1 MESVSEIH
9 GAGDCGLAKALRI
22 SRASRGVLAGRGSS
36 REATGAAWHS
46 PDSTVEGLDMRL
58 ANKTALITGGSS
70 GIGLATARSFLA
82 EGARVAII
90 GRNKATLDAAAEAL
104 GGHVLALQ
112 ADVTDVEA
120 MEQAVAAAAKRF
132 GKLDVV
138 FANAGIAEL
147 SPLGKTSLET
157 FEHVIR
163 TNLTAVFFTVQAALP
178 HLRDGASI
186 ILNGSVHAVL
196 GIPGWSAYAAA
207 KGGVRSI
214 TRNLA
219 SELAPR
225 GIRVN
230 QVTPGGTKTPL
241 WSPLAPTDDAMRALE
256 GRIARGVPLGRMSE
270 ADEVAKAALYLAS
283 DDAANVTA
291 TEIVVDGG
299 TTGAPYGAPIHT
311 AAAAR

>member
-1 MESVSEIH
+1 
-9 GAGDCGLAKALRI
+9 L
-22 SRASRGVLAGRGSS
+22 
-36 REATGAAWHS
+36 
-46 PDSTVEGLDMRL
+46 
-58 ANKTALITGGSS
+58 
-70 GIGLATARSFLA
+70 
-82 EGARVAII
+82 
-90 GRNKATLDAAAEAL
+90 
-104 GGHVLALQ
+104 
-112 ADVTDVEA
+112 
-120 MEQAVAAAAKRF
+120 EQAVATAVERF

-147 SPLGKTSLET
+147 SPLGRTSRET
-157 FEHVIR
+157 FEQVIR

-196 GIPGWSAYAAA
+196 WIPGWSAYAAA
-207 KGGVRSI
+207 KGGVRTM

-241 WSPLAPTDDAMRALE
+241 WSPLAPTGDAMTALE
-256 GRIARGVPLGRMSE
+256 ARIARGVPLGRMSE

-283 DDAANVTA
+283 DDASNVTA

-299 TTGAPYGAPIHT
+299 ATGAPYGAPIYT
-311 AAAAR
+311 AVTAQ